1 MAYLLPLAAVLIW
14 SGNNVVNKLA
24 VGVLFPAE
32 IGFYRWVLAG
42 ALLTPLM
49 APRLWRYRHQVK
61 PLIPRIIVLGLLGMA
76 VYQTLAYY
84 AATLTSA
91 TNMGIILSLMPLM
104 ALGLSTV
111 LLGLPLT
118 LGALVGAVISLGGV
132 VLVVSSGDFATLVAR
147 GINQGDALM
156 VLATFAYAVYGV
168 LLKRWQPP
176 LPAMLLLYL
185 QVLVA
190 LVALFPLLLLSPQQG
205 ASVEA
210 VPLVIYAGVLASM
223 VAPLLWM
230 QGIARL
236 DPSRMSLF
244 FNLMPLLTAV
254 IASVLLREQLT
265 WAHLIGGGLTLAGV
279 ILAET
284 WRRPLR
290 RAAGVSLPGS
300 ADS

>member
-84 AATLTSA
+84 AATMTSA

-104 ALGLSTV
+104 ALGLSSA
-111 LLGLPLT
+111 LLGTPLT
-118 LGALVGAVISLGGV
+118 LGALVGAVISLCGV
-132 VLVVSSGDFATLVAR
+132 VLVVSSGDLGTLVAR

-190 LVALFPLLLLSPQQG
+190 LVALFPLLLFSPQQG

-244 FNLMPLLTAV
+244 FNLMPLLTAL